1 MNRLGVWAML
11 PEIPTTV
18 SANPTDVLSNIENWR
33 TSIQKL
39 NELTDWIPMKEDI
52 KTAFE
57 SLIAPVVEHVSEFK
71 LNRELIKRK
80 AYASITT
87 TDADVYKYIT
97 SIQEEI
103 LKLPRSTQWKNPL
116 QRSDV
121 KGKRN

>member
-1 MNRLGVWAML
+1 
-11 PEIPTTV
+11 
-18 SANPTDVLSNIENWR
+18 
-33 TSIQKL
+33 
-39 NELTDWIPMKEDI
+39 MKEDI

-97 SIQEEI
+97 SI
-103 LKLPRSTQWKNPL
+103 T
-116 QRSDV
+116 
-121 KGKRN
+121 